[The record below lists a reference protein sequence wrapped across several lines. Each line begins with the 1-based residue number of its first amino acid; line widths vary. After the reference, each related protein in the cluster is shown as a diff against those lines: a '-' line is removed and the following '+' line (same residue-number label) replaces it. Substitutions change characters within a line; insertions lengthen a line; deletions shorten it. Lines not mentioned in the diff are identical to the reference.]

1 MDHQLA
7 EQNRGA
13 ELRNLRSAT
22 IPAVVIAVAAA
33 VIMVAVSACGP
44 TARQRSDHQVP
55 DVSGQS
61 APDAMAALLNLGF
74 VVQRQQKAD
83 HSIPPARVIS
93 TDPPAGTTA
102 HPGSTVKIYV
112 SSGPEQREVPDVTN
126 LSFEDAR
133 NRLRAAG
140 FANVQQVPKP
150 STPEQKDRVI
160 ATTPPA
166 SQSAPLT
173 AAITVYVGTGPRS

>member
-83 HSIPPARVIS
+83 PSIPQ
-93 TDPPAGTTA
+93 T
-102 HPGSTVKIYV
+102 GSLAPT
-112 SSGPEQREVPDVTN
+112 
-126 LSFEDAR
+126 
-133 NRLRAAG
+133 RLRA
-140 FANVQQVPKP
+140 
-150 STPEQKDRVI
+150 R
-160 ATTPPA
+160 
-166 SQSAPLT
+166 PLT
-173 AAITVYVGTGPRS
+173 RDRP